1 MSLIYLPS
9 YYPMHILEN
18 ISKLEAEREKSH
30 SVVIT
35 PSLAI
40 RVTVSGI

>member
-9 YYPMHILEN
+9 YNPMHILA
-18 ISKLEAEREKSH
+18 KLEAEKEKSH